1 MESECVSVNIG
12 PPIDN
17 KMICELSNSDHFQYP
32 EDVIRRPDWTY
43 GATEVWIIDLK
54 KINK

>member
-12 PPIDN
+12 PVIDN

-32 EDVIRRPDWTY
+32 EDVIKRPGWTY
-43 GATEVWIIDLK
+43 GATEVWTVDLK
-54 KINK
+54 IYL